1 MKKSKPASFV
11 FYFVTIIKTA
21 MNLIFQISLIFLS
34 ITFLG
39 IILRYL
45 KQPLTL
51 AYILAGIVLG
61 PSVLNIVVNEDLTKL
76 GLQVAVCVV
85 LFVLGLKLNLKVL
98 SFLGNNL
105 LVSYL
110 VQFLLFFSVI
120 FMFCIS
126 VELSIFESI
135 ILSFAL
141 SFSSNI
147 LTIKLLDEKKD
158 IDNLYGKLAVGFSIF
173 QVFLF
178 VFSYLIFSTYSPA
191 LGNEVFLR
199 KSLELVFK
207 LVIVLGNIYLISNF
221 IIPKFSKFL
230 EASTEFLIL
239 FGISWVLVVAGGLK
253 YIGVPYEI
261 GALIAGMFLAS
272 QSFASV
278 IYERL
283 KAVRDFSILIIL
295 TILGLQINLQVITTK
310 VFLIVLFMLFIF
322 VLKNIITTFMLRVL
336 SYSRRVSLLGSVSLT
351 HVGELSLVLLSLPL
365 INFDKD
371 FYSVFNFIFILSV
384 VFSSYILHYSDKYLN
399 YFEKYAGFFLKDSKS
414 SLKEDPEVILFGC
427 GVDGHDFI
435 EEFKDKKTEF
445 IGVDFNPEVVTKLKN
460 KKFNIIF
467 GDAEDRDL
475 FEKLKI
481 KNSKM
486 VVSTI
491 GDFETN
497 KFILEE
503 LKLIHYRGIKIIY
516 SYNSEEAI
524 NLYRLGATVVV
535 LPQFLSSAT
544 ADKNTS
550 KFGFSL
556 DSYESE
562 KATSLEMLNKKLIL
576 GYTHSNHK
584 A

>member
-1 MKKSKPASFV
+1 
-11 FYFVTIIKTA
+11 

-51 AYILAGIVLG
+51 AYILAGVVLG

-85 LFVLGLKLNLKVL
+85 LFILGLKLNLKVL

-105 LVSYL
+105 IVSYL
-110 VQFLLFFSVI
+110 VQFLLFFSVLFI
-120 FMFCIS
+120 FCIS
-126 VELSIFESI
+126 VELSIFESV

-173 QVFLF
+173 QVFIF
-178 VFSYLIFSTYSPA
+178 IFSYLIFSIYSPA

-207 LVIVLGNIYLISNF
+207 LIIVLGNIYLISNF

-230 EASTEFLIL
+230 ESSTEFLML
-239 FGISWVLVVAGGLK
+239 FGISWVLVVTAGLK

-261 GALIAGMFLAS
+261 GALVSGMFLAS
-272 QSFASV
+272 QSFSH
-278 IYERL
+278 IIFERL
-283 KAVRDFSILIIL
+283 KAVRDFSILIVL
-295 TILGLQINLQVITTK
+295 TILGLQINLQAIKTK
-310 VFLIVLFMLFIF
+310 VFLIVLFVLFIY

-336 SYSRRVSLLGSVSLT
+336 SYSRRVSLLGSASLS
-351 HVGELSLVLLSLPL
+351 HVGELSLILLSLPL
-365 INFDKD
+365 LNFDKD
-371 FYSVFNFIFILSV
+371 FYSVFNFIFIISV
-384 VFSSYILHYSDKYLN
+384 VLSSYILHYSDKYLN
-399 YFEKYAGFFLKDSKS
+399 YFEKNAGFFLKDINKS
-414 SLKEDPEVILFGC
+414 SLKEGHEVILFGC

-445 IGVDFNPEVVTKLKN
+445 IGVDFNPEIVTKLKS
-460 KKFNIIF
+460 KKFNVIF

-475 FEKLKI
+475 FEKLNI
-481 KNSKM
+481 KSSKM

-491 GDFETN
+491 GDFDTN

-503 LKLIHYRGIKIIY
+503 LKSNHYKGVKIIY

-524 NLYRLGATVVV
+524 NLYRLGATFVV
-535 LPQFLSSAT
+535 LPNFLSSAT
-544 ADKNTS
+544 AAKNTS
-550 KFGFSL
+550 KFGFNIS
-556 DSYESE
+556 SYESE

-576 GYTHSNHK
+576 GYTHSNHTT
-584 A
+584 